1 MIYIKFY
8 KEIKLEMIKHCM
20 EVPSKECG
28 GFLYGNIIKKNED
41 IFCEVD
47 AIYYERRYGSDC
59 DFNFALSY
67 IYNAKKQLE
76 NLKSQYLIGTYHSH
90 GLYPAIFSEVDRNQ
104 LQPYFGTNKITMIYS
119 PAYSK
124 LVGEYLDLND
134 ESKKT
139 KIITR

>member
-20 EVPSKECG
+20 KVPSKECG
-28 GFLYGNIIKKNED
+28 GFLYGNIMKKNED
-41 IFCEVD
+41 IFC
-47 AIYYERRYGSDC
+47 
-59 DFNFALSY
+59 
-67 IYNAKKQLE
+67 
-76 NLKSQYLIGTYHSH
+76 
-90 GLYPAIFSEVDRNQ
+90 EVDRNQ
-104 LQPYFGTNKITMIYS
+104 LQPYFGANMITMIYS